1 MTRDDAHL
9 LFKVVSYR
17 YEKGNTIITS
27 NKSIREWPD
36 MLAGDEVLA
45 TTFLDRLL
53 HHCNVVNIDGR
64 SFRLRNIE
72 QRIPAKE

>member
-1 MTRDDAHL
+1 MKYDFEMKRIPHWLMPSAKCPAL
-9 LFKVVSYR
+9 
-17 YEKGNTIITS
+17 ITS

-45 TTFLDRLL
+45 TALLDRLL
-53 HHCNVVNIDGR
+53 HHCNEASIDGR